1 MGEVKEQPPVTSSK
15 KADVT
20 QSIMAA
26 NNKGSMSTFVSIGS
40 DENQDD
46 SLIEMD
52 LVYVRQKGK
61 EERFLK
67 IELSGHNI
75 TDASR
80 PNQYAIKV
88 VNTKEEFEKL
98 KNFFTQLEWDK

>member
-1 MGEVKEQPPVTSSK
+1 MGEVKEKPVTQK
-15 KADVT
+15 KSDVT
-20 QSIMAA
+20 QSILAA
-26 NNKGSMSTFVSIGS
+26 ESKASMTTFVSIGS
-40 DENQDD
+40 DSNEDD
-46 SLIEMD
+46 SLVEMD

-75 TDASR
+75 TDPSR
-80 PNQYAIKV
+80 PQQYAIKV

>member
-1 MGEVKEQPPVTSSK
+1 MGEVKEQPVASNK

-20 QSIMAA
+20 QSIMTA
-26 NNKGSMSTFVSIGS
+26 NNKASMSTFVSVGN
-40 DENQDD
+40 DEDQND

-75 TDASR
+75 TDPSR

-98 KNFFTQLEWDK
+98 KSFFTQLEWDK